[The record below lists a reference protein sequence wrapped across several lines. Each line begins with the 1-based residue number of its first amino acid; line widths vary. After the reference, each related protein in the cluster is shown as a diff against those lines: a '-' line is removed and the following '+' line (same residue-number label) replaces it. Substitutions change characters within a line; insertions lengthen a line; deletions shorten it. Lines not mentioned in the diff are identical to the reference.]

1 MARLIDVDKQEP
13 IIEELENI
21 CMNNEYVL
29 ELLAELKNQP
39 IVDAEP
45 VRYAKRIIVKVADRN
60 TYGFYSYHPECS
72 ECGNTAAYGNYC
84 SNCGAKFVDPI
95 TK

>member
-1 MARLIDVDKQEP
+1 MARLIDADKQEP

-39 IVDAEP
+39 TVDAEP
-45 VRYAKRIIVKVADRN
+45 ARHGKWIEVHSIGET
-60 TYGFYSYHPECS
+60 TYECS
-72 ECGNTAAYGNYC
+72 ECREEFATIGGMPAEILYNYC
-84 SNCGAKFVDPI
+84 SNCGAKMEG
-95 TK
+95 